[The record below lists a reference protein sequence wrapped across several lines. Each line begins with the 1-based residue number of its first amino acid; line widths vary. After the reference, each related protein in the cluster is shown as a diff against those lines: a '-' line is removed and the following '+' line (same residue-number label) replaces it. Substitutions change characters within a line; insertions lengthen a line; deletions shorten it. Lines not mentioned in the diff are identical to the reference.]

1 MAGIWP
7 GVVSINRQKTTMK
20 KIHTESP
27 RRRRIVLAALLGL
40 ALAAQAQSFPTKPV
54 RILVGYSA
62 GGGVDAMARLLAPYL
77 STQLGQQV
85 VIENRAGAAGLIA
98 GEAVAKA
105 PADGYTLL
113 LGESGLLIAQH
124 LQPSMSFDPLRSFAP
139 VAGLFYS
146 PLMIVAGNNVPAK
159 NAKELLALLKA
170 NPGKYSYA
178 SSGVGTVQ
186 HLGFEMLKGQT
197 GTFVVH
203 VPYRGASQIVPD
215 VIGNQ
220 IPLGVVS
227 ATAGISQA
235 KAGKLQAVAMMSNV
249 SLPGAENVTP
259 MSDALPGFSVAPRL
273 MLLAPAG
280 TPAPIVERL
289 AEAVRT
295 VLSNPE
301 VIRSANL
308 QGAVPAYLPSAELA
322 ADLIRES
329 ATWEKTIQEQ
339 KITVD

>member
-1 MAGIWP
+1 MTIFNAL
-7 GVVSINRQKTTMK
+7 T
-20 KIHTESP
+20 
-27 RRRRIVLAALLGL
+27 RRRAVALAALLGL
-40 ALAAQAQSFPTKPV
+40 TITAHAQTFPTKPV

-62 GGGVDAMARLLAPYL
+62 GGGVDTMARLLAPHL

-85 VIENRAGAAGLIA
+85 VVENRAGAAGLIA
-98 GEAVAKA
+98 GDAVAKA
-105 PADGYTLL
+105 APDGYTLL

-124 LQPSMSFDPLRSFAP
+124 LQPNMSFDPIKGFAP

-159 NAKELLALLKA
+159 NAKELVALLKA
-170 NPGKYSYA
+170 SPGKYSYA

-215 VIGNQ
+215 VIGGQ

-227 ATAGISQA
+227 ATAGISQSR
-235 KAGKLQAVAMMSNV
+235 AGKLQAVAMMSNV
-249 SLPGAENVTP
+249 NLPGAESVTP

-280 TPAPIVERL
+280 TPAAIVDKL
-289 AEAVRT
+289 TEAVRAALT
-295 VLSNPE
+295 NPE

-322 ADLIRES
+322 ADLVRES
-329 ATWEKTIQEQ
+329 ATWARTIKEQ

>member
-1 MAGIWP
+1 MNISRALY
-7 GVVSINRQKTTMK
+7 
-20 KIHTESP
+20 
-27 RRRRIVLAALLGL
+27 RRRSIVLAALLGL
-40 ALAAQAQSFPTKPV
+40 SVTAQAQSYPNKPI

-62 GGGVDAMARLLAPYL
+62 GGGVDTMARLLAPQL

-85 VIENRAGAAGLIA
+85 VVENRAGAAGLIA
-98 GEAVAKA
+98 GDAVAKA
-105 PADGYTLL
+105 APDGYTLL
-113 LGESGLLIAQH
+113 LGESGLLIAQY
-124 LQPSMSFDPLRSFAP
+124 LQPSMTFDPIKSFEP
-139 VAGLFYS
+139 VAGLFFS
-146 PLMIVAGNNVPAK
+146 PLMIVASNDVPAK
-159 NAKELLALLKA
+159 NAKELIALLKA

-186 HLGFEMLKGQT
+186 HLGFEMLKRQT

-203 VPYRGASQIVPD
+203 VPYRGASKIVPD

-235 KAGKLQAVAMMSNV
+235 KAGKLHAVAMMSNV
-249 SLPGAENVTP
+249 NLPGAENVTP
-259 MSDALPGFSVAPRL
+259 MSSALPGFSVAPRL

-280 TPAPIVERL
+280 TPAPVVERL
-289 AEAVRT
+289 SEAVR
-295 VLSNPE
+295 VALSNPE

-322 ADLIRES
+322 TALVGES
-329 ATWEKTIQEQ
+329 ATWGKIIKEQ
-339 KITVD
+339 KITID

>member
-1 MAGIWP
+1 MNIFNAF
-7 GVVSINRQKTTMK
+7 
-20 KIHTESP
+20 P
-27 RRRRIVLAALLGL
+27 RRRCILLGALLGMSITVH
-40 ALAAQAQSFPTKPV
+40 AQSFPTKPI

-62 GGGVDAMARLLAPYL
+62 GGGVDTMARLLAPHL
-77 STQLGQQV
+77 TSVLGQQV
-85 VIENRAGAAGLIA
+85 VVENRAGAAGLIA
-98 GEAVAKA
+98 GDAVAKA
-105 PADGYTLL
+105 TPDGYTLL

-124 LQPSMSFDPLRSFAP
+124 LQPSMTFDPIKSFAP

-146 PLMIVAGNNVPAK
+146 PLMIVAGNQVPAK
-159 NAKELLALLKA
+159 NAKELIALLKA

-215 VIGNQ
+215 VIGGQ

-227 ATAGISQA
+227 ATAGVSQS

-249 SLPGAENVTP
+249 SLPGAENVMP

-289 AEAVRT
+289 SEAVRAA
-295 VLSNPE
+295 LSNPE

-308 QGAVPAYLPSAELA
+308 QGAVPAYLPSADLA
-322 ADLIRES
+322 TDLVRES
-329 ATWEKTIQEQ
+329 ATWAKTIKEQ
-339 KITVD
+339 KISTD